1 MSSVHLWE
9 HRTHQPGPDYASIG
23 VLALINDH
31 DRLFDLFEDC
41 LKAYVE
47 SGLYKAVS
55 RYIRRMEVLA
65 RSKENSNA
73 QEPIFSALVKENQEQ
88 IHQRPLVLA
97 DLFQGSYLQEGE
109 AAWEAIRQQYPAPE
123 FGQAVEALAN
133 CPALG
138 GSDAAKAAIE
148 WCVGGVVHKGLLRKA
163 WESIQTSPLTL
174 AVLIGDR
181 GAKVKQRTQR
191 KIVNHLRK
199 LLRDSDYSWKQGEG
213 LWRNA
218 QRWAAVW
225 EKFDGRP
232 TCASQSDSSLFT
244 GLLPKKIS
252 EICSPSNQVFGVRF
266 HKGAKPQ
273 LDYSPR
279 PQSYVPAN
287 RKAGRFR

>member
-88 IHQRPLVLA
+88 IHQRPLVLS

-109 AAWEAIRQQYPAPE
+109 AA
-123 FGQAVEALAN
+123 
-133 CPALG
+133 
-138 GSDAAKAAIE
+138 
-148 WCVGGVVHKGLLRKA
+148 
-163 WESIQTSPLTL
+163 
-174 AVLIGDR
+174 
-181 GAKVKQRTQR
+181 
-191 KIVNHLRK
+191 
-199 LLRDSDYSWKQGEG
+199 
-213 LWRNA
+213 
-218 QRWAAVW
+218 
-225 EKFDGRP
+225 
-232 TCASQSDSSLFT
+232 
-244 GLLPKKIS
+244 
-252 EICSPSNQVFGVRF
+252 
-266 HKGAKPQ
+266 
-273 LDYSPR
+273 
-279 PQSYVPAN
+279 
-287 RKAGRFR
+287 